1 MTRVLVFA
9 KAPREGH
16 VKTRLARDIGPR
28 NATELYMRVGKRVV
42 GQLASHPLT
51 IWYDPPHARAEMEAW
66 LGDQD
71 YRAQPGGD
79 LGARLSFAFGEH
91 FLAQTSPAIAVG
103 MDAPDVDAALIERAF
118 VELQQADVVLGP
130 AEDGGY
136 YLIGLSRMFQS
147 LFEAVPWSTAEV
159 FAATVQRCEDA
170 GLRLRLL
177 ETLADMDTVADARN
191 LGFWPP

>member
-1 MTRVLVFA
+1 MTQVLVFA

-16 VKTRLARDIGPR
+16 VKTRLAGDIGVR
-28 NATELYMRVGKRVV
+28 DATELYRRVGKRVV
-42 GQLASHPLT
+42 EQLASHPLI

-66 LGDQD
+66 LGDQH

-79 LGARLSFAFGEH
+79 LGARLSFAFGDH
-91 FLAQTSPAIAVG
+91 FLAHTSPVIAVG
-103 MDAPDVDAALIERAF
+103 VDAPDVDAALVGRAF

-147 LFEAVPWSTAEV
+147 LFENVPWSTAEV
-159 FAATVQRCEDA
+159 FAATVQRCADA

-177 ETLADMDTVADARN
+177 ETLADMDTVADARA
-191 LGFWPP
+191 LGVWPS